1 MIENILVSNT
11 DKDFVSRYCGVLQ
24 YTITWPSEFSS
35 FATTNVPLAGQT
47 FNFNIDAKTND
58 QLGKFEFWVK
68 AKFSKPNLL
77 DISYTYKF
85 NVVLT
90 PCRVIKSVIDSTSL
104 KPLYTYEVLG
114 S

>member
-11 DKDFVSRYCGVLQ
+11 DQDFVSRYCGVLQ

-68 AKFSKPNLL
+68 AKFSKPNVL
-77 DISYTYKF
+77 DISYIYKF
-85 NVVLT
+85 NVVVT
-90 PCRVIKSVIDSTSL
+90 SCRVIKSVIDSTSL
-104 KPLYTYEVLG
+104 KPLYTYELLG